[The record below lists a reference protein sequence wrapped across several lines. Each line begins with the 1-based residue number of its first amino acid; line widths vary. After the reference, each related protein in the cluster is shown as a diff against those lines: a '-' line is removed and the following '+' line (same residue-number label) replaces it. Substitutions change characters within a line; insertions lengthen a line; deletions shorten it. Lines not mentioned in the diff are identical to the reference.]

1 MRYWLIVGAML
12 ALALFAFQGNPSLA
26 ISGIRAD
33 HSHEGGSVIN
43 HAGPTDRNGCHRDG
57 KGGYHCH

>member
-12 ALALFAFQGNPSLA
+12 ALALFAFQGNTSLA
-26 ISGIRAD
+26 ISEIRGD
-33 HSHEGGSVIN
+33 HSHEDGSVIN
-43 HAGPTDRNGCHRDG
+43 HAGPTDRNGCHPDG